1 MLAREMSLENLRKP
15 WTPADDARLREL
27 LESGKPIS
35 AIARELSRTQHGV
48 KYRTLLLGLQ
58 IQKTDVSPRRRLGR

>member
-1 MLAREMSLENLRKP
+1 MSLENLRKP

-35 AIARELSRTQHGV
+35 AIARELARTQHGV

-58 IQKTDVSPRRRLGR
+58 IQKDASSPRRRLSR